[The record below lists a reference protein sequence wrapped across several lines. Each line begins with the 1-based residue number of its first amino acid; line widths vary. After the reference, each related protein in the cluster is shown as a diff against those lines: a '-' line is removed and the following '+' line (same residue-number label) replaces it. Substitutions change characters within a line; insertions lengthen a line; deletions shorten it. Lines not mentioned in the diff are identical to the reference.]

1 MKARTIFDFIKIVQ
15 VAQLSRGRLLV
26 LFSNGTTYVK
36 YEEGDNNPKWEE
48 VDYKKEIIN
57 DLKINQ

>member
-1 MKARTIFDFIKIVQ
+1 MGGKTIFDFIKIVQ

-36 YEEGDNNPKWEE
+36 YEEGDNPKWEE

-57 DLKINQ
+57 DLKN